1 MNQPF
6 RIAILD
12 FYNDYPNEGM
22 RCIKTL
28 VEDFFQSENL
38 KGSYQV
44 YDVRGRGQLPSLRDF
59 DAFIATGGPGSPIF
73 EGEQW
78 ETDFGD
84 FLDEVLNWN
93 KINEPKKQGLLI
105 CHSYQMMVQHYH
117 LALVCSR
124 LSTSF
129 GVMPVHKTEEGKN
142 EPLFEHL
149 EDPFWAV
156 DSRDF
161 QVIQPHEEVL
171 QALGAKIIALE
182 KIRPHIPLERA
193 IMGIRLSEEIVGLQ
207 FHPEADP
214 EGMRRYF
221 MNEDKRMAV
230 IAEHGEDKL
239 QTMLEQ
245 LEDED
250 KIRKTESVIIPGF
263 LALAAQQNLEAC

>member
-1 MNQPF
+1 MNHPF

-28 VEDFFQSENL
+28 IERFFHTENIQ
-38 KGSYQV
+38 GSYKL
-44 YDVRGRGQLPSLRDF
+44 YDVRGKGELPTLSEF
-59 DAFIATGGPGSPIF
+59 DAFIGTGGPGSPIF

-78 ETDFGD
+78 EADYGD
-84 FLDEVLNWN
+84 FLDEVLEWN
-93 KINEPKKQGLLI
+93 KTQEPKKQGLLI

-124 LSTSF
+124 KSTSF
-129 GVMPVHKTEEGKN
+129 GVMPVHKTEEGLN

-156 DSRDF
+156 DSRDY

-171 QALGAKIIALE
+171 NALGAKIIALE
-182 KIRPHIPLERA
+182 KIRPHVPLERA
-193 IMGIRLSEEIVGLQ
+193 IMGIRLSDEIVGLQ

-221 MNEDKRMAV
+221 RSEDKRMAV
-230 IAEHGEDKL
+230 ITEHGEEKL
-239 QTMLEQ
+239 HTMLEQ

-250 KIRKTESVIIPGF
+250 KIRKTESVIIPDF
-263 LALAAQQNLEAC
+263 LKMAAQQNLETC